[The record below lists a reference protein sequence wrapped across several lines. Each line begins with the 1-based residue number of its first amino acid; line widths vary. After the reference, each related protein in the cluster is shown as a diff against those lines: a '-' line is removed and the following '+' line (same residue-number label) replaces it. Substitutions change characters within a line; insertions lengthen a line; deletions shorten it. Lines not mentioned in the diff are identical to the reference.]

1 MSLAASSATAVCRS
15 ACRSQFRLPVW
26 TRTDASSWTKPLSFT
41 LRRHHSS
48 AIVSPLLH
56 LRTFPCRPQHSNNNS
71 QPLPLTQSHFS
82 TSPYSSGNP
91 NDAYTSPYKAKRTWP
106 PDVSKL
112 SPKQQFR
119 LERKYRRRAKLKW
132 ARPTWKKWTKL
143 VQWTLIGFVLIYSLF
158 FMELKDGGNN
168 PFASLREYTR
178 EFFTELLW
186 SNPRGALRKPSGADT
201 TGHSNENKQG

>member
-26 TRTDASSWTKPLSFT
+26 TRTDASS
-41 LRRHHSS
+41 
-48 AIVSPLLH
+48 
-56 LRTFPCRPQHSNNNS
+56 
-71 QPLPLTQSHFS
+71 
-82 TSPYSSGNP
+82 NP

-143 VQWTLIGFVLIYSLF
+143 VQWTLIGFVLVYSLF

-168 PFASLREYTR
+168 PFASVFIT
-178 EFFTELLW
+178 FFFFFFFFPLSIFIPINSCQGFWSRNADYIVFSCENIRGNFSPSCYGRIHAAPCESPPVPIPQGTPMKINKDEGLELDTYL
-186 SNPRGALRKPSGADT
+186 SGVV
-201 TGHSNENKQG
+201 Q